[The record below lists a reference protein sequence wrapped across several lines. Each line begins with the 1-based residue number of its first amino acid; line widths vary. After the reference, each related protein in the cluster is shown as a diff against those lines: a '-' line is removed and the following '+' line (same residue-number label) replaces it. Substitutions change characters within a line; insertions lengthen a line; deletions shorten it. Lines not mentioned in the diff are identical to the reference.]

1 MNVVCLL
8 FIMFDFNLLGIST
21 SNKSYNL
28 INTNLNKEKDKSEEI
43 NNINSQIHNTNIT
56 PRLSSG

>member
-56 PRLSSG
+56 PRQSSG